1 MIFIAINS
9 NFSLSD
15 SILSFYMAMKNG
27 YEVVVINEKAK
38 KHDKFLWNQFLFVTL
53 HPKEMFYLNINY

>member
-1 MIFIAINS
+1 
-9 NFSLSD
+9 
-15 SILSFYMAMKNG
+15 MAMKNG
-27 YEVVVINEKAK
+27 YEVVVTNEKAK